1 VFATKETFSLMP
13 VATTAGY
20 RTASTLLAHSTKCA
34 FTCSVCWLMH
44 CARCLSTALV
54 WNKMIEGTQV
64 VGDDVEIILHVETDK
79 GVRTLFSA
87 ASNGKKW

>member
-1 VFATKETFSLMP
+1 
-13 VATTAGY
+13 
-20 RTASTLLAHSTKCA
+20 
-34 FTCSVCWLMH
+34 MH